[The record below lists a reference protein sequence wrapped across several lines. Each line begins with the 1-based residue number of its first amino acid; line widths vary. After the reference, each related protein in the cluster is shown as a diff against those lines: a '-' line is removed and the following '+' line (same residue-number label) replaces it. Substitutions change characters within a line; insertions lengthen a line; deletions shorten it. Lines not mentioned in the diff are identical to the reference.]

1 MVKVI
6 RRFFDFCGAA
16 NRKKFV
22 TSIWLGV
29 LLALFEA
36 LKIPAIAVMM
46 RALLPVE
53 LGGNGGIT
61 TRDILLSLG
70 IMLLSILGSGLAK
83 AKATMLQTEAGY
95 DTCAMKRIEIAEHMR
110 YLPMGY
116 FNENSLGQ
124 ITSVTT
130 NVMEN
135 LENVATRVV
144 MMVAQGLLTTL
155 LIIGMLSLFDW
166 RVALVLLVGFGV
178 FLLMNGNLQTA
189 AGKMAGRKIAADEK
203 LVEKVLEYI
212 QIRRAEHRD
221 RGECQDQHRHGD
233 DADPPHDGPDLH
245 RQADRRGHDGA
256 VLHAVRGGQNGRA
269 DGHTDGHILVHRVCE
284 SRDCGQLLGAAA
296 RGGHECGPGAG
307 DPGRAPDGHFRG

>member
-22 TSIWLGV
+22 ASIWLGV

-95 DTCAMKRIEIAEHMR
+95 DTCAMKRIEIA
-110 YLPMGY
+110 
-116 FNENSLGQ
+116 
-124 ITSVTT
+124 
-130 NVMEN
+130 
-135 LENVATRVV
+135 
-144 MMVAQGLLTTL
+144 
-155 LIIGMLSLFDW
+155 
-166 RVALVLLVGFGV
+166 
-178 FLLMNGNLQTA
+178 
-189 AGKMAGRKIAADEK
+189 
-203 LVEKVLEYI
+203 
-212 QIRRAEHRD
+212 
-221 RGECQDQHRHGD
+221 
-233 DADPPHDGPDLH
+233 
-245 RQADRRGHDGA
+245 
-256 VLHAVRGGQNGRA
+256 
-269 DGHTDGHILVHRVCE
+269 
-284 SRDCGQLLGAAA
+284 
-296 RGGHECGPGAG
+296 
-307 DPGRAPDGHFRG
+307 

>member
-110 YLPMGY
+110 YRARCPGC
-116 FNENSLGQ
+116 FKVRQCWSSPIGC
-124 ITSVTT
+124 VPWKRR
-130 NVMEN
+130 
-135 LENVATRVV
+135 TRSWCW
-144 MMVAQGLLTTL
+144 LTGRL
-155 LIIGMLSLFDW
+155 QNPE
-166 RVALVLLVGFGV
+166 VLL
-178 FLLMNGNLQTA
+178 NCWKRKA
-189 AGKMAGRKIAADEK
+189 ACSAG
-203 LVEKVLEYI
+203 
-212 QIRRAEHRD
+212 
-221 RGECQDQHRHGD
+221 
-233 DADPPHDGPDLH
+233 
-245 RQADRRGHDGA
+245 
-256 VLHAVRGGQNGRA
+256 
-269 DGHTDGHILVHRVCE
+269 
-284 SRDCGQLLGAAA
+284 
-296 RGGHECGPGAG
+296 
-307 DPGRAPDGHFRG
+307 